1 MKGFDMFAFF
11 TRQSKNLDQLSDTLA
26 RYQLTQVEAN
36 PEWFA
41 KYEEYCGAKGV
52 EAVRATPG
60 YAKLYQTMQSL
71 FMTILTPGLPTS
83 DIAERMA
90 KTHQRIEI
98 KFEWFLAACQN
109 LEDDMRK
116 LKIHP
121 ALIERFRVFVRQVAK
136 HYERALEAARQEALV
151 GTDELKKLFAKLRV
165 IANAV
170 SQSAHELAEAQR
182 NLANRVEHDAAN
194 IEEISAVLEE
204 VDATF
209 NNMQDN
215 AQETLNSATMVAN
228 TAKMIQETMADTV
241 NLIQTIAQETKGTE
255 RILKTIRDIS
265 FQTNILAL
273 NASVEAA
280 RAGQHGRGFDVIAV
294 EIRKLSNRVSTEAQ
308 TIAASVSKLLES
320 TGKGESSITKT
331 AGDLAQ
337 IATAIDLVSER
348 MKDTTNAIG
357 NSKAGFS
364 QVREAIVSIE
374 QSLQGTIAMVQ
385 EISATADSLL
395 DQAKQMSQ
403 QSGLAPV
410 DLSEA
415 PQDMKHLSNNSQ
427 SKSSP
432 RTAITN
438 HSVGS
443 WQEF

>member
-1 MKGFDMFAFF
+1 MFAFF
-11 TRQSKNLDQLSDTLA
+11 TKQSKNLDQLSDTLA
-26 RYQLTQVEAN
+26 RCQLGQVEAN

-60 YAKLYQTMQSL
+60 YARIYQTMQSL
-71 FMTILTPGLPTS
+71 FMTILTPGLSTS
-83 DIAERMA
+83 DVAERMA
-90 KTHQRIEI
+90 KTHQRIDI

-116 LKIHP
+116 LKIRQS
-121 ALIERFRVFVRQVAK
+121 AIERFRLFVRQVVR
-136 HYERALEAARQEALV
+136 HYENALEAARQKALT
-151 GTDELKKLFAKLRV
+151 GTDELKKMFAKLRV
-165 IANAV
+165 IASAV

-182 NLANRVEHDAAN
+182 NLSSRVEHDAASV
-194 IEEISAVLEE
+194 EEISAVLEE

-215 AQETLNSATMVAN
+215 AQETLNSAEMVAN
-228 TAKMIQETMADTV
+228 TAKIIQETMVDTV
-241 NLIQTIAQETKGTE
+241 NLMQTIAQETKGTE
-255 RILKTIRDIS
+255 RILKTIQDIS

-308 TIAASVSKLLES
+308 TIAASVYKLLES

-331 AGDLAQ
+331 ADDLTQ
-337 IATAIDLVSER
+337 IVSVIDLVSER

-374 QSLQGTIAMVQ
+374 QSLQGTIAMVE

-403 QSGLAPV
+403 QSELAPAE
-410 DLSEA
+410 LAAA
-415 PQDMKHLSNNSQ
+415 PQDKKKHLSNRSQ

-432 RTAITN
+432 RAAITN
-438 HSVGS
+438 QPVDS